1 MAARKTRK
9 LTDAQARAIYRSD
22 WSYTQLAEHYKVS
35 HPTIADIKRHR
46 SYRHIHENTSGQS
59 EPKTSGGAPAPIT
72 TTRPEV
78 TESGAVS
85 HLSAASDGRGC
96 GHGGASLTSPAGTP
110 KPAGA
115 SSDGTCSACGA
126 ASATDLCDSC
136 QTVAT
141 RLPGFGE
148 GPLPHYGMTGP
159 IERWRQEVARRNVS
173 RNKSLKSRQ
182 GKCAVKERV

>member
-22 WSYTQLAEHYKVS
+22 WNYTQLAEHYKVS

-59 EPKTSGGAPAPIT
+59 EPKTSGGASAPMT

-78 TESGAVS
+78 TESGAR
-85 HLSAASDGRGC
+85 ASD
-96 GHGGASLTSPAGTP
+96 GGASLTSPAAHS
-110 KPAGA
+110 PAAGV
-115 SSDGTCSACGA
+115 SSDGACSACGS

>member
-1 MAARKTRK
+1 MTARKTRK
-9 LTDAQARAIYRSD
+9 LTDAQARAIYRSN

-59 EPKTSGGAPAPIT
+59 EPKTSGGALRPLA

-78 TESGAVS
+78 TESGAR
-85 HLSAASDGRGC
+85 ASD
-96 GHGGASLTSPAGTP
+96 GGASLTSPTGAP
-110 KPAGA
+110 KPVGA
-115 SSDGTCSACGA
+115 SSDGTCSACGS
-126 ASATDLCDSC
+126 ASEADLCDSC

-148 GPLPHYGMTGP
+148 GPLPHYGMDAQHLDF
-159 IERWRQEVARRNVS
+159 RKRRTVS

-182 GKCAVKERV
+182 EKCAVKERV